1 MRAWLGAGN
10 DRRAQARGYRVSRYY
25 QRLRCESLGI
35 SCSLALLDK
44 SHDVTHFS
52 YGYCAHCVLFSCI
65 ISTADADSIMI
76 RAESKYSL
84 FFRIEYIDLT
94 PQVVPGRLSVVIIL
108 DA

>member
-1 MRAWLGAGN
+1 MTAG
-10 DRRAQARGYRVSRYY
+10 RRLAVT
-25 QRLRCESLGI
+25 ESAVIIRDCAVKVLGI

-65 ISTADADSIMI
+65 ISTADADSIMV

-84 FFRIEYIDLT
+84 FFRFDMFLYLLCPSISI
-94 PQVVPGRLSVVIIL
+94 
-108 DA
+108 